1 VHGAPSPTVPGGT
14 DISSNDNGDGD
25 ISTPLTAPAPTGRW
39 RVGRHLG
46 RTIYDGDSFEGILES
61 RELAARVVDLLN
73 AQT

>member
-1 VHGAPSPTVPGGT
+1 MHGAPSPTVPRRS
-14 DISSNDNGDGD
+14 DISDINGDD
-25 ISTPLTAPAPTGRW
+25 PTSTPLTAPAPTGRW